1 MKILFIHQNMPGQY
15 KHLARLM
22 AEDKAN
28 QVAFITREGKP
39 DMAGVQ
45 KSTYKP
51 SREPHPSTHHYLR
64 LLEGHVL
71 YGQGVV
77 RAALSLQ
84 QRGFRPDVICA
95 HTGWGEAMFIKDV
108 FPDSPLL
115 AYCEFYY
122 RARGADIG
130 FDPESAPDVDKMAR
144 TRCRN
149 AHMLIG
155 MEAMDW
161 GVTPTRWQWSL
172 HPEPFRER
180 ISVIHE
186 GVDTELCR
194 PDETAT
200 LPLPDGTVL
209 TRRDEVI
216 TYVARNLEPYRGFP
230 TFMRA
235 LEEVCRRRPNARV
248 VVVGGDEVSYGSA
261 PADAA
266 NWREK
271 MLAEVRIDPTRVHFL
286 GKVPYD
292 RFLRVLQVS
301 RAHVYLTFPFVLS
314 WSMLEAMAAGCLIVG
329 SDTAPVAEVI
339 EDGRN
344 GLLVDF
350 WDPRAVADRLDAV
363 LDHPDHMAGLRAA
376 ARRTVQERYDLRSVC
391 IPAQMKLIE
400 DVAARRRPAGLG
412 AP

>member
-15 KHLARLM
+15 KHLARLL
-22 AEDKAN
+22 ADDPSN
-28 QVAFITREGKP
+28 QVAFITKDGKP
-39 DMAGVQ
+39 DMPGVI
-45 KSTYKP
+45 KAAYKP

-64 LLEGHVL
+64 QLEGHVL

-77 RAALSLQ
+77 RAALGLR
-84 QRGFRPDVICA
+84 QRGFVPDVICA
-95 HTGWGEAMFIKDV
+95 HTGWGEAMFIRDA
-108 FPDSPLL
+108 FPDSPML

-122 RARGADIG
+122 RAVGADIG
-130 FDPESAPDVDKMAR
+130 FDPEQAADVDKMAR

-161 GVTPTRWQWSL
+161 GITPTRWQWSL
-172 HPEPFRER
+172 HPEVFRER

-186 GVDTELCR
+186 GVDTDLCR
-194 PDETAT
+194 PDPAAT
-200 LPLPDGTVL
+200 LTLPDGRVL
-209 TRRDEVI
+209 SARDEVI

-230 TFMRA
+230 TFMKA
-235 LEEVCRRRPNARV
+235 LEEVCRRRPNAHV
-248 VVVGGDEVSYGSA
+248 IIVGGDEVSYGTA
-261 PADAA
+261 PADAP

-286 GKVPYD
+286 GRVPYD
-292 RFLRVLQVS
+292 RFLSVLRIS
-301 RAHVYLTFPFVLS
+301 RAHVYLTYPFVLS
-314 WSMLEAMAAGCLIVG
+314 WSMLEAMATGCLIIG
-329 SDTAPVAEVI
+329 SATAPVQEVI

-350 WDPRAVADRLDAV
+350 WNPRAVADRLDEA
-363 LDHPDHMAGLRAA
+363 LDNPERMADLRAA
-376 ARRTVQERYDLRSVC
+376 ARRTVQDRYDLRGVC
-391 IPAQMKLIE
+391 IPAQMKLIG
-400 DVAARRRPAGLG
+400 DVAARRRPTGFG